1 MVVKKKKVEKEIVEA
16 VDESFSDDERVGKTK
31 EDSKITKLDDL
42 PGIGPVTIE
51 KLREAHFEDLM
62 SIAVASAG
70 VLSDV
75 AGITEATANKAIAAA
90 RDAME
95 LGFISAEEVSNKRK
109 SITKITIGST
119 EVDKLIGGGIES
131 QGITECFGEFGS
143 GKSQIA
149 MQLAVNVQLPVDQGG
164 LDGYCVFIDTEN
176 TFRPERIK
184 QIAEAR
190 GLDPEKVMKK
200 IMVARAF
207 TSDHQMLLAEKISDL
222 IKDKKLPVKLIIM
235 DSMMGL
241 FRSEYAG
248 RGTLATRQQKLNKH
262 IHTLQKL
269 ADLHN
274 IAIYITNQVMSR
286 PDIFFGNPTAA
297 IGGHILH
304 HACQFRIY
312 LRKGKAGKR
321 IARLIDSPYLPEGE
335 AIFKVTEK
343 GIEDA

>member
-1 MVVKKKKVEKEIVEA
+1 MVAKKKETKVKEETTTKEILAEPKGK
-16 VDESFSDDERVGKTK
+16 ETTEECSEDERVCKPK

-42 PGIGPVTIE
+42 PGIGPVTID
-51 KLREAHFEDLM
+51 KLKEAGFEDLM

-75 AGITEATANKAIAAA
+75 AGITETTANKAISAA
-90 RDAME
+90 RDAIE
-95 LGFISAEEVSNKRK
+95 LGFSTAEEVSNKRK

-222 IKDKKLPVKLIIM
+222 IKEKK
-235 DSMMGL
+235 
-241 FRSEYAG
+241 
-248 RGTLATRQQKLNKH
+248 
-262 IHTLQKL
+262 
-269 ADLHN
+269 
-274 IAIYITNQVMSR
+274 IT
-286 PDIFFGNPTAA
+286 
-297 IGGHILH
+297 
-304 HACQFRIY
+304 Y
-312 LRKGKAGKR
+312 
-321 IARLIDSPYLPEGE
+321 
-335 AIFKVTEK
+335 
-343 GIEDA
+343 